1 MNFQAILFQ
10 FLGGLGVFLF
20 GISLMGEGLK
30 RTAGDSLRG
39 LLQRFT
45 QTPLRAVLTGIIVTV
60 LIQSSSG
67 TTVLVV
73 GLVSAGFM
81 TLEQAIGV
89 VLGANVGTTV
99 TSFIIGINLGAYAL
113 PIIGIGSICIFFF
126 KRPTI
131 QHIGEVI
138 LGFGMLFYGLELMGN
153 GMAPLQDFE
162 PFQTLMLSLADHA
175 LLSTGLGAILT
186 MIMQSSSAV
195 IGILQQLF
203 AQNSISMAGALPFM
217 IGSNVGT
224 TITTIMATVGAN
236 VAAKRT
242 ALAHVVF
249 NVFGS
254 IVFLIL
260 LNPFTQII
268 LRINE
273 AYPLN
278 PAMQIAVAHGIFNV
292 ISLLLMY
299 WFIPQL
305 AALMVRLIPTD
316 PEEKEVTY
324 DDSKLDT
331 AILLRAGPTLALQQ
345 AQQELV
351 QLSHLVYDVFEET
364 EKYYLDKKER
374 RAKKVHQLE
383 EVINMSDGRL
393 MSYVGLIAEHE
404 LGNHDSETLTA
415 IINTSKYLER
425 IADHAVTI
433 ADSVSEAIKIEDG
446 RKEKGN
452 HNTPGREMQWGDQKL
467 NEIFALVRLNIEQI
481 VDLIDGG
488 DFAQA
493 KDIIEREAEIN
504 QLESRLR
511 TRFITLIRNGKSRP
525 ADNILFIDIVANLE
539 RIGDHTRKLVL
550 NHLQHLGP
558 FPAKEIDDAIGETQ
572 QLGV

>member
-1 MNFQAILFQ
+1 MLFQ

-20 GISLMGEGLK
+20 GLSLMGEGLK
-30 RTAGDSLRG
+30 RTAGDSLRS

-113 PIIGIGSICIFFF
+113 PIIGIGSICMFFF
-126 KRPTI
+126 KRPMV

-153 GMAPLQDFE
+153 GMAPLQNFE

-175 LLSTGLGAILT
+175 LLSAGLGAILT

-203 AQNSISMAGALPFM
+203 AQNSISMVGALPFM
-217 IGSNVGT
+217 IGSNIGT
-224 TITTIMATVGAN
+224 TITAIMATVGAN

-242 ALAHVVF
+242 ALAHVIF

-254 IVFLIL
+254 VVFLIL
-260 LNPFTQII
+260 LNPFTQVI
-268 LRINE
+268 LKINA

-278 PAMQIAVAHGIFNV
+278 PAMQIALAHGIFNV

-305 AALMVRLIPTD
+305 AALMVRLIPSD
-316 PEEKEVTY
+316 PEEKEIIY
-324 DDSKLDT
+324 DDTKLDT
-331 AILLRAGPTLALQQ
+331 AILLRAGPTLALHQ
-345 AQQELV
+345 AQRELV
-351 QLSHLVYDVFEET
+351 QLSHLVSDIFAET

-383 EVINMSDGRL
+383 EVINMSDSRL

-433 ADSVSEAIKIEDG
+433 TDNVSEAIKIEED
-446 RKEKGN
+446 RKEKGK
-452 HNTPGREMQWGDQKL
+452 HNTEGREMHWGDRKL
-467 NEIFALVRLNIEQI
+467 NEIFELVRINIEQI
-481 VDLIDGG
+481 VALIDGG
-488 DFAQA
+488 DFVKA
-493 KDIIEREAEIN
+493 KEIIDREKEIK

-550 NHLQHLGP
+550 NHLPHLGP
-558 FPAKEIDDAIGETQ
+558 FPAKEVDEVIGETQ
-572 QLGV
+572 QVGA

>member
-1 MNFQAILFQ
+1 MLFQ

-20 GISLMGEGLK
+20 GLSLMGEGLK
-30 RTAGDSLRG
+30 RTAGDSLRS

-113 PIIGIGSICIFFF
+113 PIIGIGSICMFFF
-126 KRPTI
+126 KRPMV

-153 GMAPLQDFE
+153 GMAPLQNFE

-203 AQNSISMAGALPFM
+203 AQNSISMVGALPFM
-217 IGSNVGT
+217 IGSNIGT
-224 TITTIMATVGAN
+224 TITAIMATVGAN

-242 ALAHVVF
+242 ALAHVIF

-254 IVFLIL
+254 VVFLIL
-260 LNPFTQII
+260 LNPFTQVI
-268 LRINE
+268 LKINA

-278 PAMQIAVAHGIFNV
+278 PAMQIALAHGIFNV

-305 AALMVRLIPTD
+305 AALMVRLIPSD
-316 PEEKEVTY
+316 PEEKEIIY
-324 DDSKLDT
+324 DDTKLDT
-331 AILLRAGPTLALQQ
+331 AILLRAGPTLALHQ
-345 AQQELV
+345 AQRELV
-351 QLSHLVYDVFEET
+351 QLSHLVSDIFAET

-383 EVINMSDGRL
+383 EVINMSDSRL

-433 ADSVSEAIKIEDG
+433 TDNVSEAIKIEED
-446 RKEKGN
+446 RKEKGK
-452 HNTPGREMQWGDQKL
+452 HNTEGREMHWGDRKL
-467 NEIFALVRLNIEQI
+467 NEIFELVRINIEQI
-481 VDLIDGG
+481 VALIDGG
-488 DFAQA
+488 DFVKA
-493 KDIIEREAEIN
+493 KEIIDREKEIK

-550 NHLQHLGP
+550 NHLPHLGP
-558 FPAKEIDDAIGETQ
+558 FPAKEVDEVIGETQ
-572 QLGV
+572 QVGA